1 MRWSSRT
8 CQQHITGGGR
18 QVDGPALNGS
28 AGWAFTG
35 RRAQSRG
42 ADGGARDR
50 PLARRKPLGCNRTGW
65 ERRSTYRTVPTLAVA
80 LVRIGQ
86 TGRGRRG
93 RCGRSARADR
103 FFLQALR
110 RVECDTPVIVG
121 LDGESQQSGSEPSPA
136 RCDRTVVRTAVVR
149 CPLSPD
155 GTCGCWIRSGS
166 PTTAPGLPT
175 TRARLPQCPAGSG
188 RGAPCSADPVSRKR
202 QKRERPW
209 VTSPARDACYAASI
223 AGNVTSQSSD

>member
-1 MRWSSRT
+1 MGVHRPPGPESRR
-8 CQQHITGGGR
+8 GR
-18 QVDGPALNGS
+18 RRSGPALGETE
-28 AGWAFTG
+28 A
-35 RRAQSRG
+35 
-42 ADGGARDR
+42 ARLQQDWVGEAIDA
-50 PLARRKPLGCNRTGW
+50 P
-65 ERRSTYRTVPTLAVA
+65 TVPTLAVA

-155 GTCGCWIRSGS
+155 GHAAVGFG
-166 PTTAPGLPT
+166 AV
-175 TRARLPQCPAGSG
+175 RLPPRPGCPL
-188 RGAPCSADPVSRKR
+188 
-202 QKRERPW
+202 
-209 VTSPARDACYAASI
+209 PARDYPSALPAAGADPIQRGSCIAQTSETGKTVGHVTRSRCMLRCVNCGERYISI
-223 AGNVTSQSSD
+223 E

>member
-1 MRWSSRT
+1 MGVHRPPGPESRR
-8 CQQHITGGGR
+8 GR
-18 QVDGPALNGS
+18 RRSGPALGETE
-28 AGWAFTG
+28 A
-35 RRAQSRG
+35 
-42 ADGGARDR
+42 ARLQQDWVGEAIDA
-50 PLARRKPLGCNRTGW
+50 P
-65 ERRSTYRTVPTLAVA
+65 TVPTLAVA

-188 RGAPCSADPVSRKR
+188 RGAPCNADPVSRKR